1 MVFCIEPMINLGT
14 KHIRIDRDGWTTRTY
29 DGMPSAHYEH
39 MVAIR
44 ENGSEVLSTYEYI
57 EEVLNKSNH

>member
-1 MVFCIEPMINLGT
+1 MINLGT

-39 MVAIR
+39 MCHQRKRKRSFYQLMINR
-44 ENGSEVLSTYEYI
+44 RSI
-57 EEVLNKSNH
+57 K

>member
-1 MVFCIEPMINLGT
+1 
-14 KHIRIDRDGWTTRTY
+14 
-29 DGMPSAHYEH
+29 MPSAHYEH

-57 EEVLNKSNH
+57 EEVLNINKN